1 MNQIATSNSST
12 STSGPLE
19 NLVAAIFAKMQLDYG
34 KKFTDQWGATNPD
47 ALNAHWVSELTG
59 YTPREIKRGLA
70 AMDGKDWPP
79 TLPEFK
85 KMCRA
90 PLNEMATY
98 YEAIAGLEARGKGE
112 MGAWSHPAVYWAAS
126 LLRVDLMSQTHAQM
140 KDRWAAALKA
150 QMERSEWAE
159 IPPGRVLLPAPDTS
173 PAAKELA
180 AKMMRELDAAGVI
193 RSPTDNIDHKR
204 WAKTIMARH
213 DRGDKSLSMIQLQFA
228 RTALEIKVEA
238 TA

>member
-1 MNQIATSNSST
+1 MNQIATSTSST
-12 STSGPLE
+12 STNAPLE

-70 AMDGKDWPP
+70 EMDHKDWPP

-90 PLNEMATY
+90 PLNDMATY
-98 YEAIAGLEARGKGE
+98 YEAISGLEARGKGE
-112 MGAWSHPAVYWAAS
+112 MGVWSHPAVYWAAS
-126 LLRVDLMSQTHAQM
+126 FLRVDLMSQTHAQM

-159 IPPGRVLLPAPDTS
+159 IPAARVLLPMPDTS
-173 PAAKELA
+173 PAAKKLA
-180 AKMMRELDAAGVI
+180 AKMMQDLGAAGVI
-193 RSPTDNIDHKR
+193 KKAKDNVDHKL

-213 DRGDKSLSMIQLQFA
+213 ARGDKTLSMIQLQFA
-228 RTALEIKVEA
+228 RTALEIEA

>member
-1 MNQIATSNSST
+1 MNQIETSTSST
-12 STSGPLE
+12 STSAPLE
-19 NLVAAIFAKMQLDYG
+19 NLVAAIFAKMALDYG
-34 KKFTDQWGATNPD
+34 KKFTDQWGGSNPD

-70 AMDGKDWPP
+70 AMDSKDWPP

-112 MGAWSHPAVYWAAS
+112 MGQWSHPAVYWAAS
-126 LLRVDLMSQTHAQM
+126 FLRADLMSQTHAQM
-140 KDRWAAALKA
+140 RDRWAAALKA
-150 QMERSEWAE
+150 QMERSEWAD
-159 IPPGRVLLPAPDTS
+159 IPAARIALPAPDTS
-173 PAAKELA
+173 PAAKKLA
-180 AKMMRELDAAGVI
+180 AKMMRDLNAAGVI
-193 RSPTDNIDHKR
+193 RKPTDNTDHKL
-204 WAKTIMARH
+204 WAKRIMARH

-228 RTALEIKVEA
+228 RTALEIEA